1 MSRNKSFSAFLRE
14 IGDST
19 KSSGMSSMGSIVRLT
34 WLRMPIKRSKFS
46 LSWNAF
52 WFQARERNHGPW
64 STDRKPNLYDRS
76 EKRSL
81 KISTW
86 NHSSVHITER
96 GPESLKDCKDL
107 KNVFDKCL
115 QISYKFFW
123 NLPHLRKQNT
133 KTSSLQIVKIFFHWI
148 WHTSP
153 YKCETV
159 TYSI

>member
-115 QISYKFFW
+115 QNFIQVFLKLTPFEKTKYKNKFIADSENIFSL
-123 NLPHLRKQNT
+123 NLA
-133 KTSSLQIVKIFFHWI
+133 
-148 WHTSP
+148 
-153 YKCETV
+153 YK
-159 TYSI
+159 SI

>member
-64 STDRKPNLYDRS
+64 STLWTPQN
-76 EKRSL
+76 
-81 KISTW
+81 
-86 NHSSVHITER
+86 
-96 GPESLKDCKDL
+96 ESQTYMIDL
-107 KNVFDKCL
+107 KSGRWKYQLEIIPRFISPNVDPNPWKIAKIWKMYSTNVYR
-115 QISYKFFW
+115 ISYKFLSF
-123 NLPHLRKQNT
+123 LFT
-133 KTSSLQIVKIFFHWI
+133 EF
-148 WHTSP
+148 HTSFF
-153 YKCETV
+153 ETYPIWENKIQKQV
-159 TYSI
+159 HCR